1 MAIGTSLGEAIGLG
15 GSATPP
21 LGESLQAARMLMG
34 EEDRKRKEQAKKD
47 AEAEEKYANIIS
59 KLKVEGY
66 DPIYNEEIKKRA
78 ADVIG
83 TLQEGYKKNKY
94 SDPYNNSE
102 FTKKLQDFQI
112 FSDEAK
118 QATKA
123 LSEDYALTTGGKKKL
138 KSELASALQA
148 NDYNAYQQALGGNKH
163 YRRGAGI
170 DDVEEPFDYVKLK
183 GQVNNAFKPSEST
196 IEIKDPATGLF
207 KTTQNQYYNNPLAA
221 TAEVFASDPKTV
233 EFFTTQYN
241 ALPVAKQKEFSNK
254 AQAQG
259 GSGNAYLEYAATRL
273 FDNTGLKS
281 KTTLHEPSGSGSAV
295 PYSEFSGAG
304 EVLPKP
310 FTITDIPKGKK
321 LIGKVEKFIPL
332 KQEKIHKMVDPD
344 GNVLEVYNVRK
355 IFYDDGTVGYEG
367 KIIEESRIRRKS
379 KDEFGEIVETEE
391 LLPQYAPVVLPYD
404 RNKQV
409 ELGEK
414 GFPKD
419 TTQSEA
425 PTDKKSKSDLAVASF
440 RKQFNREPSEA
451 ELKKIKDKYK

>member
-1 MAIGTSLGEAIGLG
+1 MAVIDSLGGALGLAGKPDSFVGEAMNN
-15 GSATPP
+15 
-21 LGESLQAARMLMG
+21 ARYLRA

-47 AEAEEKYANIIS
+47 QEAEEKYANIIG

-66 DPIYNEEIKKRA
+66 DSIYNDEIKKRA

-83 TLQEGYKKNKY
+83 TLQEGYKKNKFA
-94 SDPYNNSE
+94 DPYNNPE

-138 KSELASALQA
+138 KSELAAALQA

-170 DDVEEPFDYVKLK
+170 DDVEEAFDYVKLK

-196 IEIKDPATGLF
+196 VEIKDPATGLF
-207 KTTQNQYYNNPLAA
+207 KTTQNQYYNNPIAA

-233 EFFTTQYN
+233 EFFTAQYN

-254 AQAQG
+254 AQAPG

-281 KTTLHEPSGSGSAV
+281 KTTLQEPSGSGSTA
-295 PYSEFSGAG
+295 PYQELSGAG
-304 EVLPKP
+304 EILPKP
-310 FTITDIPKGKK
+310 FTITNIPEGKK
-321 LIGKVEKFIPL
+321 LIGKVEKYVPL

-367 KIIEESRIRRKS
+367 KIIEESRIRRKA
-379 KDEFGEIVETEE
+379 KDEFGEIIETEE
-391 LLPQYAPVVLPYD
+391 LLPQYAPVVLPYE

-414 GFPKD
+414 GFP
-419 TTQSEA
+419 Q
-425 PTDKKSKSDLAVASF
+425 DKKEEPKKEAKKEDL
-440 RKQFNREPSEA
+440 RN
-451 ELKKIKDKYK
+451 KYGY